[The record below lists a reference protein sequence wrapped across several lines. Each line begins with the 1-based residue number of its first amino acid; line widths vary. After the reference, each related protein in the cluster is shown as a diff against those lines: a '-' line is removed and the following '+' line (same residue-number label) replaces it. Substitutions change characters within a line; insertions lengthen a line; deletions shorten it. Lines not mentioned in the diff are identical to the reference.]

1 MESNR
6 SKLMVKF
13 IVPSVIGILLFMI
26 PVKYNG
32 DWTICVKILADFIGG
47 AIGGVL
53 PILCVIIVT
62 ISAVLSTIALAK
74 PKFITEH
81 RVGCSK
87 RSGRNIYLAHL
98 SWSGCRRR

>member
-47 AIGGVL
+47 AIGGV
-53 PILCVIIVT
+53 
-62 ISAVLSTIALAK
+62 
-74 PKFITEH
+74 
-81 RVGCSK
+81 
-87 RSGRNIYLAHL
+87 
-98 SWSGCRRR
+98 